1 MHKLSKPPVLAEI
14 HFNFSTVSFLSRTV
28 FTQNFSKSVKFT
40 FLLFG
45 ELGRVE
51 EKVDDS
57 QVFPANP
64 QDFIKFLLTV
74 SLTRNIFLPKLKS
87 SCPPILWRSMWSR
100 ILRLSIERKNTK
112 VDTHKPS

>member
-14 HFNFSTVSFLSRTV
+14 HFNFSTVSFFSRTV

-64 QDFIKFLLTV
+64 QDFIKFFTYNQ
-74 SLTRNIFLPKLKS
+74 SYKEYFFAK
-87 SCPPILWRSMWSR
+87 
-100 ILRLSIERKNTK
+100 IEK
-112 VDTHKPS
+112 

>member
-1 MHKLSKPPVLAEI
+1 M
-14 HFNFSTVSFLSRTV
+14 SFLGCLTWNPYNYVVKHLHQTEEAESHAQTQQTACISWNSLQFQYSLIFSRTV

-57 QVFPANP
+57 QVFPTKP
-64 QDFIKFLLTV
+64 
-74 SLTRNIFLPKLKS
+74 TRFHEVFTYSQSYKEYFFAK
-87 SCPPILWRSMWSR
+87 
-100 ILRLSIERKNTK
+100 IEK
-112 VDTHKPS
+112 